1 MLLTTPQVSTSP
13 PELSGDAAAL
23 TRQLGSPDGLIELA
37 LVSASVRLPR
47 AYDLPSLRRCLV
59 AYHNEILAPLELPVV
74 YRACQH
80 AGRGEVRELIA
91 LDQQLSQQPRL
102 KDFAEASQR
111 VGWSQL
117 RQLRPLRDQRLVRRY
132 ILAVEQGEARAWHT
146 IVYGVVLSLY
156 SVPLRQGLLSY
167 GWQTTNGF
175 IQSAAR
181 SLRLP
186 EADCQ
191 ALLHELG
198 EGLSPVVAQLLS
210 RDGAP
215 ALLTV

>member
-1 MLLTTPQVSTSP
+1 MSP
-13 PELSGDAAAL
+13 PELPGDAVAL
-23 TRQLGSPDGLIELA
+23 ARQLGSPDGLAELA
-37 LVSASVRLPR
+37 LVSASLRLPR
-47 AYDLPSLRRCLV
+47 VHDLPSLRRCLV

-80 AGRGEVRELIA
+80 ASRCEGRELIA
-91 LDQQLSQQPRL
+91 LDQRLSLQPRL

-117 RQLRPLRDQRLVRRY
+117 RRLRPLRDQRLVRRY
-132 ILAVEQGEARAWHT
+132 ILAVEQGQARAWHT
-146 IVYGVVLSLY
+146 LVYGVILSLY

-181 SLRLP
+181 TLHLP

-198 EGLSPVVAQLLS
+198 EGLSPVVAELLS
-210 RDGAP
+210 GDGEP
-215 ALLTV
+215 ALLTG